1 MTPTQLLRGI
11 GWAELREQ
19 KVWLLLSDAS
29 EADGLVCLIDAIQ
42 DCALD
47 CDIATEEEVFGN

>member
-11 GWAELREQ
+11 DWAELREQ
-19 KVWLLLSDAS
+19 KLKLLTNPNSD
-29 EADGLVCLIDAIQ
+29 DGLICLIDAIQ

-47 CDIATEEEVFGN
+47 NEIATEEEVFG